1 MLFRLLKYILPP
13 FTFRVFFRRIFYSN
27 LIKVPLEKPLM
38 FVGNHQNSFMDG
50 ILVGSWLPQPINFTM
65 RADMF
70 RKPFARFCLRELNVS
85 PVYRIEEGL
94 ENVHKNIETFS
105 GIYEILKKNGNMIM
119 FSEGLCVQEKRLQKL
134 RKGTARLAFGAEEK
148 FGLDVN
154 IVPVG
159 INYTYPAKFRKEVMI
174 NFSGPFSIRELKDIY
189 RENPARALLAF
200 NQKCDESLRKEVI
213 IIEDPANDW
222 IAEQLLKMGRHNMIL
237 PFFQWRF
244 DTDDRRLM
252 EKGVA
257 DRINSMAKASPDK
270 LALLNKKVKD
280 YTDRLGSARLS
291 DENFARRL
299 NYGWLRY
306 FAVVAGA
313 PIFLAGYIANL
324 LPFIV
329 PKYVCDKLIHD
340 PRHYSSVYVS
350 SGTVLYLIY
359 FPVVLIL
366 ATIFLGWT
374 GLLLS
379 LLVPVLG
386 YLVLYYQEIFRERME
401 SLRHFIKSVTD
412 KDLVR
417 SLSSERREIWDML
430 DEVRLP

>member
-1 MLFRLLKYILPP
+1 
-13 FTFRVFFRRIFYSN
+13 
-27 LIKVPLEKPLM
+27 
-38 FVGNHQNSFMDG
+38 
-50 ILVGSWLPQPINFTM
+50 
-65 RADMF
+65 
-70 RKPFARFCLRELNVS
+70 
-85 PVYRIEEGL
+85 
-94 ENVHKNIETFS
+94 
-105 GIYEILKKNGNMIM
+105 
-119 FSEGLCVQEKRLQKL
+119 
-134 RKGTARLAFGAEEK
+134 
-148 FGLDVN
+148 
-154 IVPVG
+154 
-159 INYTYPAKFRKEVMI
+159 MI

-412 KDLVR
+412 KNLVR